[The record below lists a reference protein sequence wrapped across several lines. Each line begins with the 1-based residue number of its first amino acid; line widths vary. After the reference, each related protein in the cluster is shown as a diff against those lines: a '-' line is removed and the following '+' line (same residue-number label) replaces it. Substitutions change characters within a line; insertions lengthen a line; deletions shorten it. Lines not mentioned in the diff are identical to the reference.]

1 MALGLSYAAQLRRHF
16 TAEEFID
23 LMNKQS
29 DDIEEY
35 FVGEKLTHY
44 NHSSP
49 GSFATKTPLSKY
61 RGKMGKLVNAGK
73 LLKAIEGAGSDMK
86 LPNIYVAPNQ
96 EAVIELSRF
105 FIDGDK
111 LTYTSSVDNE
121 KIAKVV
127 INGTEMSV
135 TGVAEGF
142 TLLNVTVA
150 DKTYTINITV
160 RNAANNNGWM

>member
-1 MALGLSYAAQLRRHF
+1 
-16 TAEEFID
+16 
-23 LMNKQS
+23 
-29 DDIEEY
+29 
-35 FVGEKLTHY
+35 
-44 NHSSP
+44 
-49 GSFATKTPLSKY
+49 
-61 RGKMGKLVNAGK
+61 MGKLVNAGK

-86 LPNIYVAPNQ
+86 LPNIYVAPSQ

-111 LTYTSSVDNE
+111 LTYTSSVDNAE
-121 KIAKVV
+121 IAKSV
-127 INGTEMSV
+127 INGTEMTV